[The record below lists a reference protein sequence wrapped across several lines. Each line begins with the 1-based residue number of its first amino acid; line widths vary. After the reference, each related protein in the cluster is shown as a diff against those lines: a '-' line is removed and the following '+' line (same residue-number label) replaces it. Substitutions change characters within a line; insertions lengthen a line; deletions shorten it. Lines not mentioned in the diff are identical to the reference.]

1 MALVKMYWHRY
12 PDGHPSLLRMETWVL
27 WTKTKRDDVRGRKV
41 MQNSTFVYVGRR
53 EVGEGADK
61 RMAGHWVVLKP

>member
-1 MALVKMYWHRY
+1 
-12 PDGHPSLLRMETWVL
+12 MEKWVL

-41 MQNSTFVYVGRR
+41 MENSMFVYIGRR

-61 RMAGHWVVLKP
+61 RMADHWVMLKP